1 MNIKTLIVTPL
12 ACITILSL
20 FSVAAQAREPGMPR
34 GERTFERLDMNN
46 NGELERQELGA
57 RSERRF
63 MRLDADNDGRVTRAE
78 IEAWVNAIAQ
88 RRVDRIM
95 SRMDANNDGAIA
107 QSEVEDYVSSLFL
120 AADADTSGGVTL
132 QEARAYHEAKRKSR
146 AEARKRASASPQQ

>member
-1 MNIKTLIVTPL
+1 MNIRTLIVTPL
-12 ACITILSL
+12 ACLAVLS
-20 FSVAAQAREPGMPR
+20 FVAGAAQAREPGMPR
-34 GERTFERLDMNN
+34 SERTFERLDRNN

-63 MRLDADNDGRVTRAE
+63 MRLDTDKDGRVTRGE
-78 IEAWVNAIAQ
+78 IEAWVNAMAQ

-95 SRMDANNDGAIA
+95 SLMDANNDGVIA

-120 AADADTSGGVTL
+120 AADTDTSGGVTL
-132 QEARAYHEAKRKSR
+132 TEARAYHEAKRKSR